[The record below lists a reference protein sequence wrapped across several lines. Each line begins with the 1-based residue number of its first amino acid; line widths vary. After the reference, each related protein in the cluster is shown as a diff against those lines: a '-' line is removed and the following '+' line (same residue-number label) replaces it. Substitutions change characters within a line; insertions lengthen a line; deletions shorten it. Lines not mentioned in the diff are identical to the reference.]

1 MPLRSAMGVGLN
13 IQQRTFAKHSSKYP
27 APHGTPDT
35 WLCVQWGAGVALA
48 SPATSNLYHLESY
61 WHTAE
66 QHKEPDSHVLVD

>member
-1 MPLRSAMGVGLN
+1 MPLRFAMGVGLN

-48 SPATSNLYHLESY
+48 SPATSKPATSITSNPTGTQLNN
-61 WHTAE
+61 TRN
-66 QHKEPDSHVLVD
+66 QTPMC